1 MKTVSTRKQLIRLL
15 GSAGARDYKTQE
27 EMIAG
32 HALYQQLM
40 RNDAKA
46 DQEEIPFGKIIREP
60 GTK

>member
-32 HALYQQLM
+32 HALYQQLI
-40 RNDAKA
+40 RNDVKA
-46 DQEEIPFGKIIREP
+46 DQEEIPFGKI
-60 GTK
+60 K